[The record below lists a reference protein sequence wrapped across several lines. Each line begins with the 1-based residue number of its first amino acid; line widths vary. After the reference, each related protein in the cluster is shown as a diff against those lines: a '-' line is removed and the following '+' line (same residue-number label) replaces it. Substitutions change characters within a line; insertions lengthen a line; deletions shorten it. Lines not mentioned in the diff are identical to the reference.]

1 MNKFPNGMKMANYQK
16 THMKNKNY
24 KLCELNQLA
33 EVRYERSQ
41 LFKKKDVYKYIPL
54 KLIAMRNSVN
64 EEWVFKTVPDVEQSF
79 HS

>member
-1 MNKFPNGMKMANYQK
+1 MGGMKMASYQK

-24 KLCELNQLA
+24 KLYELNQLA

-41 LFKKKDVYKYIPL
+41 LFKKDVYKYMPL
-54 KLIAMRNSVN
+54 RLIAIRNSVN
-64 EEWVFKTVPDVEQSF
+64 EKWIFKTVPDAEQSF